1 MTREAARPGFVV
13 VHGNRLEDLRDLV
26 IELLRATPPAPLVP
40 ELFLVQSNGMK
51 HWLEQS
57 LAADDALGICA
68 ATRVELPSAFLWQ
81 AYRAVLGADA
91 VPARLPLDEGALTW
105 RLLRLLPALATRDE
119 AFAPLRGYLDA
130 AAVDALPG
138 DGERASPELRAL
150 RTLQLAQQVA
160 DVFDGYQQY
169 RADWLG
175 DWERGVD
182 QLQRPGRPPA
192 AVPAPQSWQPR
203 LWRALLADLGER
215 GTGASRAAVHREF
228 EARMQAWPPDAQR
241 PAAIPPRIIV
251 FGISALPMQSVRALA
266 ELGRFAQVL
275 FVVQNP
281 CRHYWGHVVEGRELL
296 GARVRHRQRH
306 KRGLPVTALPT
317 DAAALHVESHP
328 LLASWGRQGRDY
340 LHLLDEF
347 DQAPA
352 RPDGLRRVDAFTSP
366 LEPSGTSASTR
377 LQRLQAGILEL
388 DPPPP
393 QPEPCDDDSIEF
405 VTAHSAQR
413 EVEVLHDRILAW
425 LDADPS
431 LRPRDIMVM
440 VPDVGRFAPHVQAV
454 FGRFA
459 PDHARHVPFS
469 IADASPRRLPL
480 VQAFEQLLRLGD
492 SRVTVADWLTLFEV
506 PAVRRR
512 FRLAEADVA
521 QLRDWVVEAGVRWG
535 LHAAHRTR
543 WGLAEDLQDASQN
556 TWRFGIDRLLL
567 GYATGSEGAWRGVL
581 PFPAAGGI
589 AAQAVGQLAEW
600 LDAIETTLRELAVPR
615 TPAEWVPVLTS
626 LLQRFL
632 DPVDEADERVV
643 ARLLSHLHEWTLLCR
658 DADLDEPL
666 PLAVVR
672 EHWLAE
678 VEVTGLRQRFFGGG
692 VQFATLM
699 PMRSIPFRVVCLLG
713 MNEADYPRRVV
724 PRDFDLMAVDWRPG
738 DRSRREDDRYLFLEA
753 VLSARQ
759 RLYVSWEG
767 RRATDN
773 AEMPPSV
780 VVAQLRDELAR
791 RFAPGSPE
799 VLQPLQ
805 PFSPRY
811 FAEGSPFRTYDADWS
826 ALQGGSAAASRAL
839 VATGEDGVP
848 AACPDE
854 LALEDL
860 ERLLRHPVEV
870 FWRNRLRVAIDSP
883 DASDAE
889 DEPFELDEL
898 AEFRAVERLL
908 EAAARPDPTAP
919 TAATAPTEALRLAGA
934 LPLAARGTLVAE
946 RLRDKA
952 ARVLERAEPWQAAHP
967 LVLDPVPIELQVGGV
982 RIRGGIAGLRAGA
995 PTSLQLALRGG
1006 AVTHGARGR
1015 HRPRHDALLALWV
1028 RQVAAAAAGLPVT
1041 TVLCGFDAEVHVDPP
1056 TQADAVAT
1064 LGGWLEVWRAAWA
1077 APLPLACRTAC
1088 AWLTAED
1095 PDDDEPLR
1103 LAFEGSGSRNPGDLA
1118 RSAYLRRS
1126 VDGYDERVAASLR
1139 RWARPLYGALVAAA
1153 RPVDAADAED
1163 AGDGADP

>member
-1 MTREAARPGFVV
+1 MTRAAARPGFVV

-26 IELLRATPPAPLVP
+26 VELLRGSPQAPLVP

-57 LAADDALGICA
+57 MAADHALGICA
-68 ATRVELPSAFLWQ
+68 ATRVELPAAFLWQ

-91 VPARLPLDEGALTW
+91 VPARLPLDEDALTW
-105 RLLRLLPALATRDE
+105 RLLRLLPALAAGDP
-119 AFAPLRGYLDA
+119 AFAPLRGYLAADSAADA
-130 AAVDALPG
+130 DPRGPGGGAAPDRLA
-138 DGERASPELRAL
+138 LRA
-150 RTLQLAQQVA
+150 LQLAQQVA

-169 RADWLG
+169 RADWLE
-175 DWERGVD
+175 DWERGLD
-182 QLQRPGRPPA
+182 RLQRPGCAPA
-192 AVPAPQSWQPR
+192 AVPPAQAWQPR
-203 LWRALLADLGER
+203 LWRALLADLGAR
-215 GTGASRAAVHREF
+215 AVGASRAAVHREF
-228 EARMQAWPPDAQR
+228 EARMQAWPDDAPR
-241 PAAIPPRIIV
+241 PAAIPPRIVV
-251 FGISALPMQSVRALA
+251 FGVSAMPMQSVRALA

-275 FVVQNP
+275 FMVQNP

-296 GARVRHRQRH
+296 GARARHRQRH
-306 KRGLPVTALPT
+306 KRGLPVTALPA
-317 DAAALHVESHP
+317 DAAALHAESHP

-352 RPDGLRRVDAFTSP
+352 HPGGLPRVEAFTSP
-366 LEPSGTSASTR
+366 LDSAGPGSPTR

-388 DPPPP
+388 EPTPA

-425 LDADPS
+425 LDADAS
-431 LRPRDIMVM
+431 LQPRDVVVM
-440 VPDVGRFAPHVQAV
+440 VPDVARFAPHVQAV

-459 PDHARHVPFS
+459 PGQARHLPYS

-492 SRVTVADWLTLFEV
+492 SRLTVGDWSALFEV
-506 PAVRRR
+506 PALRRR
-512 FRLAEADVA
+512 FGLGEPEVA
-521 QLRDWVVEAGVRWG
+521 QLRDWIVEAGVRWG
-535 LHAAHRTR
+535 LHAAHRSR
-543 WGLAEDLQDASQN
+543 WGMAEALPDAEQN
-556 TWRFGIDRLLL
+556 TWRFGVDRLLL
-567 GYATGSEGAWRGVL
+567 GYATGGDAAWQGVL
-581 PFPAAGGI
+581 PHSAVGGI
-589 AAQAVGQLAEW
+589 AAQAVGRLAGWME
-600 LDAIETTLRELAVPR
+600 AIDTTLRELAEPR
-615 TPAEWVPVLTS
+615 RPAEWVPVLGA
-626 LLQRFL
+626 LLERFF
-632 DPVDEADERVV
+632 DPADEADERVL
-643 ARLLSHLHEWTLLCR
+643 ARLLGHLQDWALLCR
-658 DADLDEPL
+658 DADLDETL

-678 VEVTGLRQRFFGGG
+678 VEVTGLGQRFFGGG

-724 PRDFDLMAVDWRPG
+724 PRDFDLMAGDWRPG

-773 AEMPPSV
+773 ASMPPSV
-780 VVAQLRDELAR
+780 VVAQLRDEVER
-791 RFAPGSPE
+791 RFAPARPE

-811 FAEGSPFRTYDADWS
+811 FAPDSPFRTYDADWS
-826 ALQGGSAAASRAL
+826 SLHAAAARAAPIPL
-839 VATGEDGVP
+839 AGTVQPDAPPGAGV

-854 LALEDL
+854 IALEDL
-860 ERLLRHPVEV
+860 ERLLRQPVEV

-883 DASDAE
+883 DEAEAE

-898 AEFRAVERLL
+898 AEFRAVRQLI
-908 EAAARPDPTAP
+908 EAGGAVPRP
-919 TAATAPTEALRLAGA
+919 ATDALRLAGA
-934 LPLAARGTLVAE
+934 MPLAAGGALAAE

-952 ARVLERAEPWQAAHP
+952 ARVIGRAGPWREAYA
-967 LVLDPVPIELQVGGV
+967 VELDPVAIELHCATP
-982 RIRGGIAGLRAGA
+982 RIRGVIPGLRAGA
-995 PTSLQLALRGG
+995 QGALQLELRGG
-1006 AVTHGARGR
+1006 AVTQGARGR
-1015 HRPRHDALLALWV
+1015 PTPRYGPLAALWV
-1028 RQVAAAAAGLPVT
+1028 RQVAAAAAGHPVV
-1041 TVLCGFDAEVHVDPP
+1041 TVLCGLDDEVRIDPP
-1056 TQADAVAT
+1056 SPAAASAMLAAWVEA
-1064 LGGWLEVWRAAWA
+1064 WRVAWA
-1077 APLPLACRTAC
+1077 APLPITCSSAC

-1095 PDDDEPLR
+1095 PDDDEPAR
-1103 LAFEGSGSRNPGDLA
+1103 LAFEGAGRRMPGDLA

-1126 VDGYDERVAASLR
+1126 VDGFDEQVAAALR
-1139 RWARPLYGALVAAA
+1139 RWAGPLYGGLVAAA
-1153 RPVDAADAED
+1153 RLATAHDGAED
-1163 AGDGADP
+1163 